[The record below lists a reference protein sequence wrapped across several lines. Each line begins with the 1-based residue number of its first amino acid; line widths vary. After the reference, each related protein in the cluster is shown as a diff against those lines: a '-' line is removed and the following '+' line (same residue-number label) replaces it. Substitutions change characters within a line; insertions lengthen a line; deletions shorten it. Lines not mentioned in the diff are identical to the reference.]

1 MGDATSYW
9 KLTKPFEQ
17 TISTAT
23 HVQDDGQLVA
33 LRNLQLR
40 FKKMGLL
47 GKRFRRVDL
56 WHKTIQTNFS

>member
-1 MGDATSYW
+1 MGYATRHW
-9 KLTKPFEQ
+9 KLTEPFEQ
-17 TISTAT
+17 SVCAAP